1 MSRTGYL
8 FNSVPLPLQ
17 TRKWGILTL
26 SVLSIF
32 LSACSSIRGQSTEQ
46 DHLNNKAEFFKNN
59 LEYDSAEFY
68 YRKINNLAGLS
79 GNQKVELL
87 SMIEL
92 ADVLILQRKYAKAK
106 FELSNAY
113 LKIQNKFKEELGLY
127 ARYLEVEG
135 GFMLSTGKLDS
146 AKIYLDRAINLRS
159 VIPEVEDTSLH
170 YAFNKMGNYY
180 LALSDYDSA
189 YLLHKAALDL
199 SLKKVNQVN
208 YSTASSYQNLGIAAH
223 MKGDYNQ
230 AQQFYT
236 QSLLLKEQLFKKN
249 NPALSTIYWTIG
261 KFFTDS
267 YKYELALEYYD
278 KSEQVLNSRYDRD
291 DLQFAHLYWNKGNVY
306 TLQGDYN
313 RASNFLLKAYSIF
326 EDNYGADN
334 QFAYN
339 VLLDLGFVYQKKGDN
354 EQAIAYYLQAAKNQK
369 DAKIIKIYR
378 NLGNIFNSQDDT
390 ISADKYYHLS
400 IEYAR
405 NYFPGAKYD
414 LALCYQY
421 YGEFLSKQGESA
433 SPLKYYE
440 SASEIFG
447 QMFGDK
453 SKDLAKVYLL
463 ESQYYFSE
471 KEYNAALKKS
481 QEALITLLPAFN
493 EDNPQI
499 NPGLDDI
506 VIDLYLPNILSFK
519 SKSLF
524 YRYKLSGDLR
534 DLTLSLETIY
544 LALDVIEEIRK
555 TYFDEESQLIL
566 NKEARNLINLGVR
579 VTHELFT
586 GTGDRKYLAEAFQ
599 FSEKGQS
606 IILLSALRG
615 LKAQKSV
622 NIPENTLKFED
633 NLLQELAAYNNFL
646 YQEKQKKDPDESK
659 IELWSDKIFNLNLS
673 HDSLLGKYKILYP
686 EYFRLKYDYSVIS
699 ADSLQKWLPDDQAIL
714 EYHMTDSSLFGFLV
728 THEAIDFIL
737 CGAKAD
743 LKAELDSLR
752 QHFDRKEYFNAGK
765 IQFES
770 LTRASAKLYDLLIQ
784 PFNSKITG
792 KRLVIIPDGELGY
805 LSFDLLLSEDVSD
818 GPDSYARLPWLIREH
833 AVSYSSSATVYYE
846 QSRSRPGR
854 KATSLLA
861 FAPSYDYYLSKRD
874 ASAMDSAVLNLSPL
888 TGTREEIDAISEL
901 LKTTK
906 RFDTEATE
914 DYFKSRA
921 GKYGILHLAM
931 HTIIDNQNPLYSK
944 LVFTPGP
951 DGSAEDG
958 FLNTYELFR
967 LHLPGQLA
975 VLSACNTGGGKLE
988 SGEGI
993 ISLARGFFYAG
1004 IPSVVMT
1011 LWEIEDHSSA
1021 SLMQL
1026 FYANLKTGL
1035 PNDIALQQAKL
1046 DYLDQAGKLQS
1057 HPYFWAGYVNIG
1069 KTHSIDFKTSIVPLS
1084 IVLIAIAAIL
1094 ASVFLYLVINRR
1106 VFFSK
1111 KRH

>member
-32 LSACSSIRGQSTEQ
+32 LSAFSSARGQSTEQ
-46 DHLNNKAEFFKNN
+46 DHYNNKAEFFRNN

-68 YRKINNLAGLS
+68 YRKIISLAGLS

-92 ADVLILQRKYAKAK
+92 ADVLILQRRY
-106 FELSNAY
+106 FEAMDEFY
-113 LKIQNKFKEELGLY
+113 KVD
-127 ARYLEVEG
+127 LEVNK
-135 GFMLSTGKLDS
+135 LSIEDVDIKVRLLEVKGSYLHAKGRLDS
-146 AKIYLDRAINLRS
+146 AKVFFNNAIILRS
-159 VIPEVEDTSLH
+159 SVSASQDTLMH
-170 YAFNKMGNYY
+170 YAYNKLGNLY
-180 LALSDYDSA
+180 LSLSQYDSA
-189 YLLHKAALDL
+189 YLFHNIALNIA
-199 SLKKVNQVN
+199 LKKKNKVN
-208 YSTASSYQNLGIAAH
+208 YSSASSYQNLGIAAH
-223 MKGDYNQ
+223 MKGDFNQ
-230 AQQFYT
+230 AETFYST
-236 QSLLLKEQLFKKN
+236 ALQYKEQLFVKN
-249 NPALSTIYWTIG
+249 DAALAKIYGNFG
-261 KFFTDS
+261 KLFTDLA
-267 YKYELALEYYD
+267 KYDLALTYYE
-278 KSEQVLNSRYDRD
+278 KSEQVLSLRYDRN
-291 DLQFAHLYWNKGNVY
+291 DLLFAHLYWNKGNVY

-334 QFAYN
+334 QFVYN

-378 NLGNIFNSQDDT
+378 NLGNIFNSLGKPD
-390 ISADKYYHLS
+390 SVDKYYHLS
-400 IEYAR
+400 IDYAR
-405 NYFPGAKYD
+405 NYFPAAKYD

-433 SPLKYYE
+433 LPLKYYE
-440 SASEIFG
+440 SAAEIFG

-579 VTHELFT
+579 VTHELFR
-586 GTGDRKYLAEAFQ
+586 GTSDRKYLAEAFQ

-659 IELWSDKIFNLNLS
+659 IELWSDKIFNLNIS
-673 HDSLLGKYKILYP
+673 HDSLLGTYKILYP

-728 THEAIDFIL
+728 TNEAIDFIL

-743 LKAELDSLR
+743 LMTELDSLR

-770 LTRASAKLYDLLIQ
+770 LTRASAKLYDLLVQ

-805 LSFDLLLSEDVSD
+805 LSFDLLLSEEVSD
-818 GPDSYARLPWLIREH
+818 GPDSYARIPWLIREH

-861 FAPSYDYYLSKRD
+861 FAPSYVYYLSKRD